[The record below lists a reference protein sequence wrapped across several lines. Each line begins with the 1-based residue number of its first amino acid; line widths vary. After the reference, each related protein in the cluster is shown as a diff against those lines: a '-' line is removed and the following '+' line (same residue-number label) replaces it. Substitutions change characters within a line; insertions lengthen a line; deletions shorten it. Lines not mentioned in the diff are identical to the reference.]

1 MSTKTAIVLLGFNRP
16 QHMGRLLSTLQDNR
30 EFRTIPVLA
39 FVDGPRNRE
48 DEELI
53 SQVVK
58 VVLSVRPD
66 ANITRQIENHGVA
79 KSVTTAVTEALT
91 EYEQVIVLEDDL
103 ELSSHFLRYMLDG
116 LDAYRGE
123 PKVASIHGYTIPM
136 RGLPHATYFLRGTDC
151 WGWGTWR
158 ESWGLYRDDSAS
170 LLNELINKSLETD
183 FTFNHASPHLDLL
196 KAAEIGQVDSWAI
209 RWHASVFLAG
219 GLTLNPS
226 VSLVRNAGM
235 DGSGRHSG
243 TTNLYESTV
252 SVSPI
257 PVGDIPLAESE
268 KAFRQYQRFYKNR
281 IRRKRRA
288 KAKRKLMLLAKS
300 LVRKIR
306 SQRS

>member
-1 MSTKTAIVLLGFNRP
+1 ME
-16 QHMGRLLSTLQDNR
+16 RLLSTLEGNT
-30 EFRTIPVLA
+30 EFQTLPVLA
-39 FVDGPRNRE
+39 FVDGPRNRD

-53 SQVVK
+53 GQVVK
-58 VVLSVRPD
+58 AVLSVRPD
-66 ANITRQIENHGVA
+66 AEITRRIENLGVA
-79 KSVTTAVTEALT
+79 KSVTTAVTETLT
-91 EYEQVIVLEDDL
+91 KYEQVIVLEDDL
-103 ELSSHFLRYMLDG
+103 ELSPQFLRYMLDG
-116 LDAYRGE
+116 LDAYREE

-136 RGLPHATYFLRGTDC
+136 RGLPHATYFLRGSDC

-183 FTFNHASPHLDLL
+183 FTFNHASPHLELL
-196 KAAEIGQVDSWAI
+196 KAAEVGQVDSWAI

-268 KAFRQYQRFYKNR
+268 KAFRQYQCFYKNR
-281 IRRKRRA
+281 IRRKRGA
-288 KAKRKLMLLAKS
+288 KVRREILLLAKS
-300 LVRKIR
+300 LMGKIR

>member
-16 QHMGRLLSTLQDNR
+16 QHMERLLTTLQDNR
-30 EFRTIPVLA
+30 EFQTIPVLA
-39 FVDGPRNRE
+39 FVDGPRNRD
-48 DEELI
+48 DEKLI

-58 VVLSVRPD
+58 AVLSVRPD
-66 ANITRQIENHGVA
+66 ADVTRRIENLGVA
-79 KSVTTAVTEALT
+79 KSVTTAVTEALIK
-91 EYEQVIVLEDDL
+91 YEQVIVLEDDL
-103 ELSSHFLRYMLDG
+103 ELSPQFLRYMLDG
-116 LDAYRGE
+116 LDLYRAE

-158 ESWGLYRDDSAS
+158 KSWRLYQDDSAA
-170 LLNELINKSLETD
+170 LLNELMNKSLGSD
-183 FTFNHASPHLDLL
+183 FTFNHSSPHLDLL
-196 KAAEIGQVDSWAI
+196 KAAEMGEVDSWAI

-252 SVSPI
+252 AIAPI
-257 PVGDIPLAESE
+257 PVEDIPLTESE
-268 KAFRQYQRFYKNR
+268 QAFRQYRRFYKNR
-281 IRRKRRA
+281 VRKKRWA
-288 KAKRKLMLLAKS
+288 NAKREVLGLAKS
-300 LVRKIR
+300 LVGKIR
-306 SQRS
+306 SHRS